1 MRKLG
6 LSVICCV
13 MIFVLTGCW
22 SRVEIND
29 IAIVTATA
37 IDKMRDGKIRIAL
50 QVAIPKKLGP
60 IGAGGSGGEMETTMM
75 ISETGE
81 NVMDASRRLQEKFPR
96 RIFFSHSRNII
107 IGERAAKA
115 GVFPLLSFFARGR
128 EARMRGFILFSKGEA
143 ERILKPAPNIE
154 RYTSEAIREELKAG
168 IGLRIMQKDFIDM
181 LMTEGI
187 SPAAAQ
193 VAIRPAEKGKKNAG
207 VNPAIVGTAVFRQDK
222 LVGWM
227 DTSDTRGVLWLRN
240 EVEKGNIT
248 VTVPKEKGGGK
259 IGVQL
264 LTGKT
269 KVKPILEQGKVKM
282 KVNVH
287 AEVELFENGSSLDFG
302 NPKVL
307 EYVQTLLEIDVKK
320 RMQSSLYKA
329 QKQFHSDIFGFGNS
343 LYRTYPKLWKERFK
357 KQWNKE
363 FPELE
368 VSINPRISI
377 VRIGLYV
384 KSPEMKD

>member
-1 MRKLG
+1 
-6 LSVICCV
+6 
-13 MIFVLTGCW
+13 MILVLAGCW

-60 IGAGGSGGEMETTMM
+60 VGAGGSGGEMETTLL

-81 NVMDASRRLQEKFPR
+81 NVMDASRKLQEKFPR

-107 IGERAAKA
+107 IGERAAKD

-128 EARMRGFILFSKGEA
+128 EARLRGFILFSKGEA
-143 ERILKPAPNIE
+143 ARILKPAPNIE

-168 IGLRIMQKDFIDM
+168 VGLRIMQKDFIDM
-181 LMTEGI
+181 LTTEGI

-193 VAIRPAEKGKKNAG
+193 VAIRPAEKGRKNEG
-207 VNPAIVGTAVFRQDK
+207 LNPAISGTAVFRQDK
-222 LVGWM
+222 LVGWI
-227 DTSDTRGVLWLRN
+227 DERDTRGVLWFRN
-240 EVEKGNIT
+240 EVERSNIT
-248 VTVPKEKGGGK
+248 VAVPKEKGGGK
-259 IGVQL
+259 IGAQL

-287 AEVELFENGSSLDFG
+287 AEVELFENGSSLDLG

-307 EYVQTLLEIDVKK
+307 QYVQNLLEMDVKK
-320 RMQSSLYKA
+320 RMQSALYKA

-357 KQWNKE
+357 KQWNEE

-368 VSINPRISI
+368 VSITPHISI

>member
-6 LSVICCV
+6 ILVSCCV
-13 MIFVLTGCW
+13 MIFVLAGCW

-60 IGAGGSGGEMETTMM
+60 VGAGGSGGEMETTML

-81 NVMDASRRLQEKFPR
+81 NVMDASRKLQEKFPR

-107 IGERAAKA
+107 IGERAAKD
-115 GVFPLLSFFARGR
+115 GVFPILSFFARGR
-128 EARMRGFILFSKGEA
+128 EARLRGFILFSKGEA
-143 ERILKPAPNIE
+143 AHILKPAPNIE

-168 IGLRIMQKDFIDM
+168 VGLRIMQKDFIDM
-181 LMTEGI
+181 LTTEGI
-187 SPAAAQ
+187 SPSAPQ
-193 VAIRPAEKGKKNAG
+193 VVIRSAEKGRKNAELNLA
-207 VNPAIVGTAVFRQDK
+207 VSGTAVFRQDK
-222 LVGWM
+222 LVGWIN
-227 DTSDTRGVLWLRN
+227 DRDTRGLLWLRN
-240 EVEKGNIT
+240 EVEKSNIT

-259 IGVQL
+259 IGTQL

-287 AEVELFENGSSLDFG
+287 AEVELFENGSSLDLG
-302 NPKVL
+302 NPEVL
-307 EYVQTLLEIDVKK
+307 QYVQNLLEMDVKK
-320 RMQSSLYKA
+320 RMQSALYKA
-329 QKQFHSDIFGFGNS
+329 QKQFHSDIFGFGNA

-357 KQWNKE
+357 KQWAEE

-368 VSINPRISI
+368 VSITPHISI

>member
-1 MRKLG
+1 
-6 LSVICCV
+6 
-13 MIFVLTGCW
+13 MILALAGCW

-60 IGAGGSGGEMETTMM
+60 VGAGGSGGEMETTLL

-81 NVMDASRRLQEKFPR
+81 NVMDASRKLQEKFPR

-107 IGERAAKA
+107 IGERAAKD

-128 EARMRGFILFSKGEA
+128 EARLRGFILFSKGEA
-143 ERILKPAPNIE
+143 ARILKPAPNIE

-168 IGLRIMQKDFIDM
+168 VGLRIMQKDFIDM
-181 LMTEGI
+181 LTTEGI

-193 VAIRPAEKGKKNAG
+193 VAIRPAEKGRKNAG
-207 VNPAIVGTAVFRQDK
+207 LNPAISGTAVFRQDK
-222 LVGWM
+222 LVGWI
-227 DTSDTRGVLWLRN
+227 DEGDTRGVLWFRN
-240 EVEKGNIT
+240 EVEKSNIT

-259 IGVQL
+259 IGTQL

-287 AEVELFENGSSLDFG
+287 AEVELFENGSSLDLG

-307 EYVQTLLEIDVKK
+307 QYVQNLLEMAVKK
-320 RMQSSLYKA
+320 RMQSALYKT

-357 KQWNKE
+357 KQWNEE

-368 VSINPRISI
+368 VSITPHISI

>member
-1 MRKLG
+1 
-6 LSVICCV
+6 
-13 MIFVLTGCW
+13 MILVLAGCW

-60 IGAGGSGGEMETTMM
+60 VGAGGSGGEMETTLL

-81 NVMDASRRLQEKFPR
+81 NVMDASRKLQEKFPR

-107 IGERAAKA
+107 IGERAAKD

-128 EARMRGFILFSKGEA
+128 ESRLRGFILFSKGEA
-143 ERILKPAPNIE
+143 ARILKPAPNIE

-168 IGLRIMQKDFIDM
+168 VGLRIMQKDFIDM
-181 LMTEGI
+181 LTTEGI

-193 VAIRPAEKGKKNAG
+193 VAIRPAEKGRKNAG
-207 VNPAIVGTAVFRQDK
+207 LNPAISGTAVFRQDK
-222 LVGWM
+222 LVGWI
-227 DTSDTRGVLWLRN
+227 DERDTRGVLWFRN
-240 EVEKGNIT
+240 EVEKSNVT

-259 IGVQL
+259 IGAQL

-287 AEVELFENGSSLDFG
+287 AEVELFENGSSLDLG

-307 EYVQTLLEIDVKK
+307 QYVQNLLEMDVKK
-320 RMQSSLYKA
+320 RMQSALYKT

-357 KQWNKE
+357 KQWNEE

-368 VSINPRISI
+368 VSITPHISI

>member
-6 LSVICCV
+6 ILVICCV
-13 MIFVLTGCW
+13 MILVLAGCW

-60 IGAGGSGGEMETTMM
+60 VGAGGSGGEMETTLL

-81 NVMDASRRLQEKFPR
+81 NVMDASRKLQEKFPR

-107 IGERAAKA
+107 IGERAAKD

-128 EARMRGFILFSKGEA
+128 EARLRGFILFSKGEA
-143 ERILKPAPNIE
+143 ARILKPAPNIE

-168 IGLRIMQKDFIDM
+168 VGLRIMQKDFIDM
-181 LMTEGI
+181 LTTEGI

-193 VAIRPAEKGKKNAG
+193 VAIRPAEKGRKNAG
-207 VNPAIVGTAVFRQDK
+207 LNPAISGTAVFRQDK
-222 LVGWM
+222 LVGWI
-227 DTSDTRGVLWLRN
+227 DERDTRGVLWFRN
-240 EVEKGNIT
+240 EVERSNIT

-259 IGVQL
+259 IGTQL

-287 AEVELFENGSSLDFG
+287 AEVELFENGSSLDLG

-307 EYVQTLLEIDVKK
+307 QYVQNLLEMDVKK
-320 RMQSSLYKA
+320 RMQSALYKA

-357 KQWNKE
+357 KQWNEE

-368 VSINPRISI
+368 VSITPHISI

>member
-6 LSVICCV
+6 ILVICCV
-13 MIFVLTGCW
+13 MILVLAGCW

-60 IGAGGSGGEMETTMM
+60 VGAGGSGGEMETTLL

-81 NVMDASRRLQEKFPR
+81 NVMDASRKLQEKFPR

-107 IGERAAKA
+107 IGERAAKD

-128 EARMRGFILFSKGEA
+128 EARLRGFILFSKGEA
-143 ERILKPAPNIE
+143 ARILKPAPNIE

-168 IGLRIMQKDFIDM
+168 VGLRIMQKDFIDM
-181 LMTEGI
+181 LTTEGI

-193 VAIRPAEKGKKNAG
+193 VAIRPAEKGRKNAG
-207 VNPAIVGTAVFRQDK
+207 LNPAISGTAVFRQDK
-222 LVGWM
+222 LVGWI
-227 DTSDTRGVLWLRN
+227 DERDTRGVLWFRN
-240 EVEKGNIT
+240 EVERSNIT

-259 IGVQL
+259 IGTQL

-287 AEVELFENGSSLDFG
+287 AEVELFENGSSLDLG

-307 EYVQTLLEIDVKK
+307 QYVQNLLEMDVKK
-320 RMQSSLYKA
+320 RMQSALYKA

-357 KQWNKE
+357 NSGMRN
-363 FPELE
+363 FP
-368 VSINPRISI
+368 N
-377 VRIGLYV
+377 
-384 KSPEMKD
+384 